1 MPVDCKIDTYCG
13 CSSMV
18 EHQPS
23 KLDTWVRFPSP
34 AFVMPEFIKDFI
46 TKGKDIMKNKGKKAL
61 ALLLAASCTLSGSVL
76 PLRAAVQTETAA
88 MDYSAIFDAEY
99 YYNAYPDLR
108 QTIGNNPTALFE
120 HFINIGM
127 KEGRSGN
134 ASFNV
139 KAYML
144 NNLDLL
150 PVYGVKDLSSYYIHY
165 ITFGQKEG
173 RSGIYKEGTQPQA
186 GMLSTYSTSYDTTE
200 DRAVNV
206 ELAASMINGMEIA
219 PGAKFSFSNSIGSR
233 IPSNGYV
240 VAPSFAGGKVVSSVG
255 GGICQVSSTIY
266 VAMLL
271 AGITPTQRYAHSLP
285 VDYVPKGLDS
295 AIVEGYKDLT
305 FTNNFDFMIVI
316 NATVKD
322 GVLTVSFVQK
332 QGG

>member
-1 MPVDCKIDTYCG
+1 MI
-13 CSSMV
+13 
-18 EHQPS
+18 
-23 KLDTWVRFPSP
+23 
-34 AFVMPEFIKDFI
+34 
-46 TKGKDIMKNKGKKAL
+46 NKGKKIL
-61 ALLLAASCTLSGSVL
+61 ALLLTIVFVVSALPV
-76 PLRAAVQTETAA
+76 PLRAAENRLT
-88 MDYSAIFDAEY
+88 DYSAVFDAEY
-99 YYNAYPDLR
+99 YYNAYADLR
-108 QTIGNNPTALFE
+108 QTLGNDPTALLE
-120 HFINIGM
+120 HFINVGM

-134 ASFNV
+134 ASFHV

-165 ITFGQKEG
+165 ITCGQKEG
-173 RSGIYKEGTQPQA
+173 RSGVYKKGTEPQA
-186 GMLSTYSTSYDTTE
+186 GILSSYSTSYDVTE

-206 ELAASMINGMEIA
+206 NLAASMINGMEIA
-219 PGAKFSFSNSIGSR
+219 PGEKFSFSNSIGSR
-233 IPSNGYV
+233 TLANGYV
-240 VAPSFAGGKVVSSVG
+240 VAPSFAGGRVVSSVG

-271 AGITPTQRYAHSLP
+271 AGITPTERYAHSLP

-305 FTNNFDFMIVI
+305 FTNQFDFTIVI

-332 QGG
+332 QDA